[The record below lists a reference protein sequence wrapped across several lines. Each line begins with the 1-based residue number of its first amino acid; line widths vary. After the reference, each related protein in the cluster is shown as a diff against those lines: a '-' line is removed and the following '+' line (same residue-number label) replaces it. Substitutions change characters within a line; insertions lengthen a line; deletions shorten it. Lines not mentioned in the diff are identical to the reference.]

1 MERGP
6 ITYVGALKYTETV
19 SIDGKREFLE
29 HIIQNYFDDKE
40 NSVLCGHPIVRPY
53 SQKGYTDTLF
63 FSIPADNYCK
73 LETFEKEIIKFL
85 LLVERLGGIRIES
98 GYINAFEMYRME
110 DPDQYK
116 FVIKRREAEGG
127 TGEGAGGK
135 LSLIKSSYKRDL
147 YQKMKTYLRGSTP
160 ENAAFWKSI
169 SEA

>member
-6 ITYVGALKYTETV
+6 IIYVGALKYTETV

-29 HIIQNYFDDKE
+29 EIINNYFQDGA
-40 NSVLCGHPIVRPY
+40 NPMLCGHPIVRPY
-53 SQKGYTDTLF
+53 QQKGFTNTLF

-85 LLVERLGGIRIES
+85 LLVERLGGIHIES
-98 GYINAFEMYRME
+98 GYINAFEIYRME

-116 FVIKRREAEGG
+116 FVIKRKEAEGG
-127 TGEGAGGK
+127 GEGGK
-135 LSLIKSSYKRDL
+135 LSLVKSTYKRDL
-147 YQKMKTYLRGSTP
+147 YQKMKAYLRGSTP

-169 SEA
+169 SEGS

>member
-19 SIDGKREFLE
+19 SIDGEREFLE
-29 HIIQNYFDDKE
+29 HIIANYFKE
-40 NSVLCGHPIVRPY
+40 NPVLCGHPIIRPY
-53 SQKGYTDTLF
+53 SQKGFTDTLF

-85 LLVERLGGIRIES
+85 LLAERFGGIRIES

-116 FVIKRREAEGG
+116 FVIKRKEADGG
-127 TGEGAGGK
+127 ESGGGK
-135 LSLIKSSYKRDL
+135 LSVIKSTYKRDL
-147 YQKMKTYLRGSTP
+147 YQKMKAYLRGSTP

>member
-29 HIIQNYFDDKE
+29 HIIANYFEE
-40 NSVLCGHPIVRPY
+40 NPLLCGHPIVRPY
-53 SQKGYTDTLF
+53 SQKGYIDTLF

-116 FVIKRREAEGG
+116 YVIKRNVEEGG
-127 TGEGAGGK
+127 VSGTVAPGK
-135 LSLIKSSYKRDL
+135 LSLVKSSYKRDL
-147 YQKMKTYLRGSTP
+147 YHKMKAYLRGSTP